1 MRISELIT
9 PVYDAAW
16 LPWAVQYFFLIGISA
31 ATALTASACA
41 FGRPGCTRAAVLEL
55 ARERDMAMVE
65 RPFT

>member
-41 FGRPGCTRAAVLEL
+41 FGRPGSARARLLPA
-55 ARERDMAMVE
+55 
-65 RPFT
+65 